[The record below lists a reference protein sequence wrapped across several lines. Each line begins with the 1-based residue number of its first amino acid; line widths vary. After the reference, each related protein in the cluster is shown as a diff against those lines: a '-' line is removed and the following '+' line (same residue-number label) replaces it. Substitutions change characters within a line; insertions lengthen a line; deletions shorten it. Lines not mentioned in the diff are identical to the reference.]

1 MRCSRA
7 SPSPSART
15 DAPAPS
21 RPVLASA
28 AARHAELGELRGDD
42 LAVRGGIDLL
52 VDVQDAAV
60 KADEKRP
67 ARGERLVF
75 IDDAIGGGDGLR
87 RIAQERIV
95 EAERLRKRLVGLRG
109 IDAGG
114 KVGDVEPPDLFATLT
129 E

>member
-1 MRCSRA
+1 
-7 SPSPSART
+7 
-15 DAPAPS
+15 
-21 RPVLASA
+21 
-28 AARHAELGELRGDD
+28 
-42 LAVRGGIDLL
+42 VRGGIDLL

-67 ARGERLVF
+67 AGGERLVF

-87 RIAQERIV
+87 RIAQQRIV
-95 EAERLRKRLVGLRG
+95 EAERLRKRLVGLRC